1 MQTIT
6 GSAEKRH
13 AARCLTCNEV
23 VLHDPRRIAGC
34 GCDPDAVTWVYME
47 TDGSVHGLSGARWE
61 TL

>member
-1 MQTIT
+1 MKNVT
-6 GSAEKRH
+6 GNAEKQR

-34 GCDPDAVTWVYME
+34 GCDPDANTWVYIE
-47 TDGSVHGLSGARWE
+47 TDGRVRGLSGARWE